1 MPTNRLVIKE
11 TVDTY
16 AQVLLDAANAAGGQ
30 EAVLEVRDQLEVVT
44 KALRSNIDLQVALAE
59 KAYTPEQREE
69 LVRNV
74 FTSMHPALVDVLLVM
89 SERDDLEL
97 ANRVYAAF
105 DGLIEEKLGVV
116 VVDVTTAVP
125 LDDALRE
132 TISNKAAQDLGKK
145 VVLRERVDKS
155 ILGGIIMS
163 ASGRR
168 IDASIATQLDTART
182 VLKTTTDGGE
192 CE

>member
-11 TVDTY
+11 TVDMY

-74 FTSMHPALVDVLLVM
+74 FTGMHPALVDVLLVM

-192 CE
+192 C

>member
-74 FTSMHPALVDVLLVM
+74 FTGMRPALVDVLLVM

-192 CE
+192 C

>member
-74 FTSMHPALVDVLLVM
+74 FAGMHPALVDVLLVM

-192 CE
+192 C

>member
-1 MPTNRLVIKE
+1 MPTNRLVVKE

-74 FTSMHPALVDVLLVM
+74 FTGMHPALVDVLLVM

-192 CE
+192 C

>member
-1 MPTNRLVIKE
+1 MPTNRLVAKE

-74 FTSMHPALVDVLLVM
+74 FTGMHPALVDVLLVM

-192 CE
+192 C

>member
-74 FTSMHPALVDVLLVM
+74 FTGMHPALVDVLLVM

-163 ASGRR
+163 VSGRR

-182 VLKTTTDGGE
+182 VLKTTDGGE
-192 CE
+192 C

>member
-1 MPTNRLVIKE
+1 MPTNRLVVKE

-16 AQVLLDAANAAGGQ
+16 ASVLLDAANAAGGQ
-30 EAVLEVRDQLEVVT
+30 DAVLEVRDQLEVVT
-44 KALRSNIDLQVALAE
+44 KALRSNVDLEVALAE
-59 KAYTPEQREE
+59 EAYTPEQRET

-74 FTSMHPALVDVLLVM
+74 FAGMNPALVETLLVM
-89 SERDDLEL
+89 AERDDLGL
-97 ANRVYAAF
+97 AGRIYRAY
-105 DGLIEEKLGVV
+105 DEQIEEKLGVA
-116 VVDVTTAVP
+116 VVDVTTVVE

-132 TISNKAAQDLGKK
+132 TISNKAAQDLGKQ
-145 VVLRERVDKS
+145 VVLREHVDKS

-163 ASGRR
+163 VSGRR

-192 CE
+192 C

>member
-1 MPTNRLVIKE
+1 MPTNRLVAKE

-30 EAVLEVRDQLEVVT
+30 DAVLEVRDQLEVVVR
-44 KALRSNIDLQVALAE
+44 ALRSSIDLQVALAE
-59 KAYTPEQREE
+59 KAYTPKQREE

-74 FTSMHPALVDVLLVM
+74 FTGMNPVLVDVLLVM

-192 CE
+192 C

>member
-1 MPTNRLVIKE
+1 MPTNRLVAKE

-30 EAVLEVRDQLEVVT
+30 DAVLEVRDQLEVVMR
-44 KALRSNIDLQVALAE
+44 ALRSNIDLQVALAE

-74 FTSMHPALVDVLLVM
+74 FTGMNPVLVDVLLVM

-163 ASGRR
+163 ANGRR
-168 IDASIATQLDTART
+168 IDASVTSQLDHARN
-182 VLKTTTDGGE
+182 VLKQTTDGGE
-192 CE
+192 RS

>member
-1 MPTNRLVIKE
+1 MPTNRLVAKE

-59 KAYTPEQREE
+59 KAYTSEQREE

-74 FTSMHPALVDVLLVM
+74 FTGMHPALVDVLLVM

-192 CE
+192 C

>member
-74 FTSMHPALVDVLLVM
+74 FTGMHPALVDVLLVM

-132 TISNKAAQDLGKK
+132 TISNKAVQDLGKK

-192 CE
+192 C

>member
-16 AQVLLDAANAAGGQ
+16 AQVLLDAANAASGQ

-74 FTSMHPALVDVLLVM
+74 FTGMHPALVDVLLVM

-192 CE
+192 C

>member
-59 KAYTPEQREE
+59 KAYTPEQRAE

-74 FTSMHPALVDVLLVM
+74 FTGMHPALVDVLLVM

-192 CE
+192 C

>member
-1 MPTNRLVIKE
+1 M
-11 TVDTY
+11 
-16 AQVLLDAANAAGGQ
+16 
-30 EAVLEVRDQLEVVT
+30 RDQLEVVT

-59 KAYTPEQREE
+59 KAYTPDQREE

-74 FTSMHPALVDVLLVM
+74 FTGMHPALVDVLLVM

-192 CE
+192 C

>member
-74 FTSMHPALVDVLLVM
+74 FTGMPPALVDVLLVM

-192 CE
+192 C

>member
-1 MPTNRLVIKE
+1 MPTNRLVAKE

-30 EAVLEVRDQLEVVT
+30 DAVLEVRDQLEVVMR
-44 KALRSNIDLQVALAE
+44 ALRSNIDLEVALAE
-59 KAYTPEQREE
+59 KAYAPEQREA

-74 FTSMHPALVDVLLVM
+74 FAGMNPVLVDVLLVM
-89 SERDDLEL
+89 AERDDLEL
-97 ANRVYAAF
+97 TNRVYAAY

-192 CE
+192 C

>member
-1 MPTNRLVIKE
+1 MPTNRLVAKE

-16 AQVLLDAANAAGGQ
+16 AQVLLDAANAAGCQ
-30 EAVLEVRDQLEVVT
+30 DAVLEVRDQLEVVMR
-44 KALRSNIDLQVALAE
+44 ALRSNIDLQVALAE

-74 FTSMHPALVDVLLVM
+74 FTGMNPVLVDVLLVM

-192 CE
+192 C

>member
-74 FTSMHPALVDVLLVM
+74 FTGMHPALVDVLLVM

-182 VLKTTTDGGE
+182 VLKTTTDGGG
-192 CE
+192 C

>member
-74 FTSMHPALVDVLLVM
+74 FTGMHPALVDVLLVM

-168 IDASIATQLDTART
+168 IDASIATQLETART

-192 CE
+192 C

>member
-69 LVRNV
+69 LVHNV
-74 FTSMHPALVDVLLVM
+74 FTGMHPALVDVLLVM

-192 CE
+192 C

>member
-192 CE
+192 C

>member
-74 FTSMHPALVDVLLVM
+74 FTGMHPALVDVLLVM

-132 TISNKAAQDLGKK
+132 TITNKAAQDLGKK

-192 CE
+192 C

>member
-74 FTSMHPALVDVLLVM
+74 FTGMHPALVDVLLVM
-89 SERDDLEL
+89 SERDDLER

-192 CE
+192 C

>member
-74 FTSMHPALVDVLLVM
+74 FTGMHPSLVDVLLVM

-192 CE
+192 C

>member
-74 FTSMHPALVDVLLVM
+74 FTGMHPALVDVLLVM

-192 CE
+192 C

>member
-74 FTSMHPALVDVLLVM
+74 FTGMHPALVDELLVM

-168 IDASIATQLDTART
+168 IDAIIATQLDTART

-192 CE
+192 C

>member
-74 FTSMHPALVDVLLVM
+74 FTGMHPALVDVLLVM

-163 ASGRR
+163 THGRR
-168 IDASIATQLDTART
+168 MDASVRTQLSNARQVLATAST
-182 VLKTTTDGGE
+182 GGE
-192 CE
+192 E

>member
-74 FTSMHPALVDVLLVM
+74 FTGMHPALVDVLLVM

-105 DGLIEEKLGVV
+105 DGLI
-116 VVDVTTAVP
+116 AAR
-125 LDDALRE
+125 DDFEQGSPRPGQE
-132 TISNKAAQDLGKK
+132 GRAARAGGQ
-145 VVLRERVDKS
+145 VHPRRHHHER
-155 ILGGIIMS
+155 LWQ
-163 ASGRR
+163 AHRR
-168 IDASIATQLDTART
+168 KHRDAA
-182 VLKTTTDGGE
+182 
-192 CE
+192 

>member
-30 EAVLEVRDQLEVVT
+30 DAVLEVRDQLEVVMR
-44 KALRSNIDLQVALAE
+44 ALRSNIDLQVALAE

-74 FTSMHPALVDVLLVM
+74 FTGMNPVLVDVLLVM

-192 CE
+192 C

>member
-74 FTSMHPALVDVLLVM
+74 FTGMRPALVDVLLVM

-155 ILGGIIMS
+155 ILGGIITS

-192 CE
+192 C

>member
-44 KALRSNIDLQVALAE
+44 KALRSNIDLQVALAG

-74 FTSMHPALVDVLLVM
+74 FTGMHPALVDVLLVM

-192 CE
+192 C